1 MPTLRE
7 ILCTPAERPNV
18 VRDAAALVE
27 SEVKSKTGLTGLAV
41 KAAFTV
47 VTNIKPGM
55 IRDVVDVLLD
65 RFIDQMEPFFSDWS
79 AAGRT
84 EPLESFLNA
93 RKTKVVA
100 ALLWV
105 TDERAKV
112 VDSATLKK
120 AYASL
125 RPQGEKHVEAAI
137 PGLARMVGKY
147 VR

>member
-1 MPTLRE
+1 M
-7 ILCTPAERPNV
+7 
-18 VRDAAALVE
+18 
-27 SEVKSKTGLTGLAV
+27 KSKSGLTGLAV
-41 KAAFTV
+41 KAAFAV
-47 VTNIKPGM
+47 VTGIKPGM
-55 IRDVVDVLLD
+55 IRDVVDILLD
-65 RFIDQMEPFFSDWS
+65 RFIDQMEPFFAEWN

-84 EPLESFLNA
+84 PPLEAFLVA

-137 PGLARMVGKY
+137 PGLARLVGRY

>member
-27 SEVKSKTGLTGLAV
+27 SEVKSKSGLTGLAV
-41 KAAFTV
+41 KGAFAV
-47 VTNIKPGM
+47 VTGIKPG
-55 IRDVVDVLLD
+55 IIAEVVDILLD
-65 RFIDQMEPFFSDWS
+65 RFIDQMEPFFAEWS
-79 AAGRT
+79 AAGKT
-84 EPLESFLNA
+84 EPLEAFLLA
-93 RKTKVVA
+93 RRTKVVA